1 MLNIES
7 LEERRIRCDFIM
19 CYKILRGF
27 VNLDRSMFFVLAE
40 SSQTRGNSM
49 KLYTVVTVIFMLTF
63 LEPYREYLD
72 LPDSVVTAPSVATF
86 RERLRNC
93 DLSKYVLY

>member
-7 LEERRIRCDFIM
+7 LEERRLRSDLIM

-49 KLYTVVTVIFMLTF
+49 KLYKHSCNSNFYANLFWNRIIGIICQTL
-63 LEPYREYLD
+63 
-72 LPDSVVTAPSVATF
+72 
-86 RERLRNC
+86 
-93 DLSKYVLY
+93 

>member
-1 MLNIES
+1 M
-7 LEERRIRCDFIM
+7 
-19 CYKILRGF
+19 
-27 VNLDRSMFFVLAE
+27 NLDRSMFFVLAE